1 MAMPAAQRVALLGFG
16 DFERSALVSY
26 LRLSG
31 ARVPAYQEA
40 KSLANADFV
49 IADADHAGTLD

>member
-1 MAMPAAQRVALLGFG
+1 MPSTSVVTPQRVALLGFG

-31 ARVPAYQEA
+31 TRGP
-40 KSLANADFV
+40 DRRR
-49 IADADHAGTLD
+49 